1 MNTPSAASL
10 RGARLCWSQ
19 VITTECSA
27 YFSWQTLG
35 RARGAHSH
43 TLKRPCFIPADA
55 GCWSCRAG
63 MFYSHRKSGQP
74 GPITR
79 IMCCTPEEYA
89 KLPAA
94 DLELVPTHVAPSYT
108 RHPRNG
114 DIYSVSCG
122 LLLAAGGFETGARL
136 NSAPAFWPA
145 GPAVNIFGVHTP
157 ISSRLQHGCPPA
169 LHPLVPR
176 RRRRHTTSRWR

>member
-1 MNTPSAASL
+1 
-10 RGARLCWSQ
+10 
-19 VITTECSA
+19 
-27 YFSWQTLG
+27 
-35 RARGAHSH
+35 
-43 TLKRPCFIPADA
+43 
-55 GCWSCRAG
+55 

-122 LLLAAGGFETGARL
+122 LHMAAGGLETGARL
-136 NSAPAFWPA
+136 
-145 GPAVNIFGVHTP
+145 H
-157 ISSRLQHGCPPA
+157 SSFSLLAC
-169 LHPLVPR
+169 
-176 RRRRHTTSRWR
+176 